1 MRSPV
6 VSKVSALLP
15 EQAKVD
21 VLSVVPVCV
30 HPVTVAVFQL
40 EVLLTGNVACP
51 QLNKLVKNA
60 KKNNFVFIIFKNIVC
75 KI

>member
-1 MRSPV
+1 MLKTNIVVYESKGVSVQPV
-6 VSKVSALLP
+6 GV
-15 EQAKVD
+15 EFQI
-21 VLSVVPVCV
+21 VL
-30 HPVTVAVFQL
+30 VT
-40 EVLLTGNVACP
+40 GRVACP